1 MKTNAKIDTLVK
13 VGGATPKGWLSK
25 GPELRHLQ
33 YFPGGI
39 IENGRGDG
47 AMDENWAPEGCRFM
61 TYING
66 DIRYEHAASTQEAAI
81 GDPSSWR
88 WSKPHSGIV
97 FQEDSSASVV

>member
-1 MKTNAKIDTLVK
+1 MKTNTKIDTLVK
-13 VGGATPKGWLSK
+13 VGGATSKGWLSK

-88 WSKPHSGIV
+88 WSKPLSGIV
-97 FQEDSSASVV
+97 FQED

>member
-1 MKTNAKIDTLVK
+1 MLRGVNESRDS
-13 VGGATPKGWLSK
+13 PSK

-66 DIRYEHAASTQEAAI
+66 DISTSMQLAHKKQLLEIHRLGGGANHT
-81 GDPSSWR
+81 R
-88 WSKPHSGIV
+88 GIV
-97 FQEDSSASVV
+97 FQED